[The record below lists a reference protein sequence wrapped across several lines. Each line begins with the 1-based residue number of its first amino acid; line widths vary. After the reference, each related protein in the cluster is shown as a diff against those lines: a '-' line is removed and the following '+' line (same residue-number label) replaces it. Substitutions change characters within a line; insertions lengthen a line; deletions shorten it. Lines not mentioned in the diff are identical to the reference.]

1 MPFQVLFRVILLGL
15 ITTTDI
21 HADLVSPVTLIDT
34 EKISINLSDNMQVL
48 LDHGKKQTIESIS
61 SGQYQH
67 HFLSVA
73 TGNGKIGFTQAAA
86 WARFSLTSR
95 LQAQQRLL
103 LELDYP
109 LMDRVAFYQPDGSGG
124 YSQRVGGDVVTFEAR
139 EVIYRN
145 VVFPIVLEPGETQ
158 TYYLR
163 FTSQG
168 ALHLP
173 LKLWDPISFAEHA
186 SLSQISLGL
195 YFGAF
200 LLLIV
205 TAIGGLY
212 LLKATLFFWYAL
224 YLAFYGLLN
233 LTLTGLGFQLLW
245 PESPVWQ
252 SRAPSILVSCA
263 VISALIFSSKLLDIE
278 KYSRPFFNLF
288 RLTIVFALVGALL
301 SLLGFVGFANQVSSL
316 SGMIL
321 VPVVMVAAVLAYQ
334 GGNSA
339 ARYFLVAW
347 GVFLVFVFIG
357 GLYYWGVLPHGL
369 VTTYAL
375 QIGSVFEVTI
385 LAVALA
391 DRVLTLNK
399 EKERADRQAQ
409 HYLTMLNEKLG
420 KMVEER
426 TAELERSNRQLQAL
440 AIHDSLTMLL
450 NHNAIL
456 DLLRVAVRT
465 ANRYRQPLCIA
476 MMDIDHFKQI
486 NDEYGHQIGDQ
497 VLVKLSETLNSSLR
511 ASDSAGRY
519 GGEEFLL
526 VLPHTSVESSV
537 ELVERMRNRIREI
550 EFEALSGREITVS
563 MGLMVYDGNQP
574 IAPDSLLKSADFALY
589 QAKQKGRDRVEW
601 GKLQEDILSTPV
613 SFKNMAHL
621 GPVNTAGRKNSLRP
635 KGCA

>member
-15 ITTTDI
+15 IITTDI
-21 HADLVSPVTLIDT
+21 HADLVSPVTLIDNKKT
-34 EKISINLSDNMQVL
+34 SINLSDSMQVL
-48 LDHGKKQTIESIS
+48 LDHDKKLTIESIS
-61 SGQYQH
+61 SAQYQH
-67 HFLSVA
+67 DFLSVA

-86 WARFSLTSR
+86 WVRFSLASR
-95 LQAQQRLL
+95 LQARQLLL

-109 LMDRVAFYQPDGSGG
+109 LMDRVVLYQPDGSGG
-124 YSQRVGGDVVTFEAR
+124 YSQRIGGDELIFQAR
-139 EVIYRN
+139 EVTYRN
-145 VVFPIVLEPGETQ
+145 VVFPILLEPGETQ

-163 FTSQG
+163 FTSKG

-173 LKLWDPISFAEHA
+173 LKLWDPLSFAEHA

-233 LTLTGLGFQLLW
+233 LTLTGLGYQVLW

-288 RLTIVFALVGALL
+288 RFTIVLALVGALL

-316 SGMIL
+316 SGMVL

-339 ARYFLVAW
+339 ARYFLIAW
-347 GVFLVFVFIG
+347 GVFLVFVFIA

-399 EKERADRQAQ
+399 EKDHADRQAQ

-456 DLLRVAVRT
+456 DLMGVAVRT

-486 NDEYGHQIGDQ
+486 NDEYGHQIGDE
-497 VLVKLSETLNSSLR
+497 VLVKISETLNSSLR

-537 ELVERMRNRIREI
+537 ELVERMRKNIREI

-563 MGLMVYDGNQP
+563 MGLMVYDGIRP

-601 GKLQEDILSTPV
+601 GKLQENNHLAPV
-613 SFKNMAHL
+613 SFQKIAHSKL
-621 GPVNTAGRKNSLRP
+621 HS
-635 KGCA
+635 